1 MYGPTEGTCGA
12 TIKRLLPGKP
22 VTIGKPNP
30 TTRIY
35 IMSEDRTLVP
45 PGVIGEIFLAGVQV
59 ARGYIGLPKV
69 TAERFVADPI
79 CPIGEYMYKTGDRGY
94 WNEDGE
100 VVCLGRN
107 DREVKLRG
115 FRLDMNDLEIRIA
128 RAEPALQ
135 AVAVLVHNEQLMS
148 VVQPA
153 GIDIPTLQSTL
164 LRALAPHQR
173 PSRIVAVDKMPS
185 TRAGKTDYL
194 ALVKLLSAPQ
204 NTLEAERTTPV
215 SLTMRRVIAVVRSI
229 LQLNQSVYIGAE
241 ASFDELG
248 GTSLKQVA
256 LCSRL
261 SKEFGV
267 QVPLRLIIER
277 PRLSAIADAIDVMLS
292 SSQDHRSGPCR
303 TVGEQKASPGAI
315 EWFEKYQLDVGT
327 SAFNVFYAATFSPSE
342 ISRKK
347 LTEAWNV
354 VLSRHAVLRSRY
366 AKKRG
371 NRVARLLSDCAPR
384 AQAVSGLSFW
394 TEANRPFYLVNNDP
408 IRVLIG
414 QDSMMVVISHI
425 IADFTALAILLEE
438 VNLVYSGRMLPP
450 IIKTYDE
457 ADVWFKEAPMCYK
470 TWWLE
475 YLASLPREPSILKP
489 EQERK
494 SYHGTS
500 IVSKMPQS
508 LYRNMRRL
516 TDSTRLSMQQLVL
529 AAVALVLASGDGDDD
544 DDGRIDV
551 LLGSPYMNRPT
562 DDDLSVVGLYLE
574 PLPIRI
580 TYPSLAKTTT
590 QTCNEKE
597 TDAEHEGHI
606 EQDNTQ
612 STVQDG
618 STTSYLETVRQSSQ
632 MALAHAVPWHQL
644 LELIGSDTAY
654 PSHPL
659 FDIMVSFHETSQT
672 EKIGQV
678 VPGVKPCFA
687 WSEGSK
693 FKLMVE
699 FSAFG
704 EEVLMMRLEH
714 DTKVFA
720 AEEIYRLERM
730 IPMALEILTDDEKD
744 MKVDSITRE
753 LRGVEGGHKS
763 ATVLDAEEVFG
774 KAIAEL

>member
-12 TIKRLLPGKP
+12 TIKRLRPGQP

-35 IMSEDRTLVP
+35 IMSENRTLVP

-59 ARGYIGLPKV
+59 ARGYIGLPKL
-69 TAERFVADPI
+69 TAERFMADPI
-79 CPIGEYMYKTGDRGY
+79 CPIGEYMYRTGDRGY

-128 RAEPALQ
+128 RAEPTLQ
-135 AVAVLVHNEQLMS
+135 AAAVLVHNEQLMS

-153 GIDIPTLQSTL
+153 NIDIPTLQSTL

-173 PSRIVAVDKMPS
+173 PARIVAVDKMPS
-185 TRAGKTDYL
+185 TQAGKTDYA
-194 ALVKLLSAPQ
+194 ALIKLLSVPQ
-204 NTLEAERTTPV
+204 NTREEQRTTPV
-215 SLTMRRVIAVVRSI
+215 SLTMRRVIVVVRSI

-303 TVGEQKASPGAI
+303 TIGEQKASPGEI

-327 SAFNVFYAATFSPSE
+327 SAFNVFYAATFSPVE
-342 ISRKK
+342 ISRKR

-354 VLSRHAVLRSRY
+354 VLSRHAILRSRY

-371 NRVARLLSDCAPR
+371 NRVAHLLSNCAPR

-394 TEANRPFYLVNNDP
+394 TEANRPFYVVNNDP

-425 IADFTALAILLEE
+425 IADFTALAILLDE
-438 VNLVYSGRMLPP
+438 VNLVYTGRMLPP

-475 YLASLPREPSILKP
+475 YLASLPSEPAILKH

-529 AAVALVLASGDGDDD
+529 AAVALVLACGDRD
-544 DDGRIDV
+544 DDGKIDV

-580 TYPSLAKTTT
+580 AYPSPAKTIT

-597 TDAEHEGHI
+597 AHAEHEGHV
-606 EQDNTQ
+606 EQEDTQ
-612 STVQDG
+612 SIVQDG
-618 STTSYLETVRQSSQ
+618 SSASYLETVRQSSQ
-632 MALAHAVPWHQL
+632 MALAHAMPWHQL

-659 FDIMVSFHETSQT
+659 FDIMVSFHESSQT
-672 EKIGQV
+672 EKIGQII
-678 VPGVKPCFA
+678 PGVKPCFA

-714 DTKVFA
+714 DTEVFEA
-720 AEEIYRLERM
+720 KEMYRLERM
-730 IPMALEILTDDEKD
+730 IPMALEILTDYGRDT
-744 MKVDSITRE
+744 KVDSIIRE
-753 LRGVEGGHKS
+753 LRGVEGGLKS
-763 ATVLDAEEVFG
+763 ATVLNAEEVFG
-774 KAIAEL
+774 KSIAEL